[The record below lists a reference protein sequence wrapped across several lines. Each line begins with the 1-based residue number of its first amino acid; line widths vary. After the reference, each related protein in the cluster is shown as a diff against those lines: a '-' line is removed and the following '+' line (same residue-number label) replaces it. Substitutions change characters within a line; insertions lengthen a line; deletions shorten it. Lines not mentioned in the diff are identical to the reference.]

1 MKYII
6 TIALIIVTCLSVL
19 GQKTHN
25 IIILPGQGI
34 VFDKDSVLLYKTTYK
49 EVCKILKIRDKTKPN
64 EFTIS
69 HWDGFDPETGESASG
84 SEYIKEINYKSINF
98 EFADE
103 KDNDSVKLRWITLS
117 EDKSLKIITDSG
129 FEMGMINPQIKYIYP
144 RTENNYY
151 ISEDNLTYNLYSYG
165 ISFELEKLANNDL
178 KLIEISTHYKLNKNG
193 L

>member
-1 MKYII
+1 MRMKYNI
-6 TIALIIVTCLSVL
+6 TLALIIVTCLSVL

-49 EVCKILKIRDKTKPN
+49 EVCKILKIRDKTKTN

-103 KDNDSVKLRWITLS
+103 KDNDSVKLRRIMIKG
-117 EDKSLKIITDSG
+117 EKSLRISTDSG
-129 FEMGMINPQIKYIYP
+129 IEMGMINPQIDSIYP
-144 RTENNYY
+144 ETGEFYY
-151 ISEDNLTYNLYSYG
+151 ISDDKLTYNLYPYG
-165 ISFELEKLANNDL
+165 ISFRLEKLENNDL
-178 KLIEISTHYKLNKNG
+178 KLIEISTHFK
-193 L
+193 